1 VIVDRGTGPMPAL
14 RSERLVLRDWTD
26 ADLEPFARLN
36 ADPVAMEHFPSTLD
50 RAQSDAMVEVLR
62 NRWRAHGLSWWA
74 VEERASGEFL
84 GAVGLLQVTVVA
96 PFNDPDAPSVE
107 VGWRLLPS
115 SWGHGYAPEAAA
127 AALDWGF
134 GACDLSEIVS
144 FTVPA
149 NQRSRR
155 VMAKL
160 GMTHDPAADF
170 DHPSVD
176 PSHALRRHVLYR
188 LDGDDWRARHPQ

>member
-1 VIVDRGTGPMPAL
+1 MTVDRASGPMPEL
-14 RSERLVLRDWTD
+14 RTDRLLLRDWTE
-26 ADLEPFARLN
+26 ADLAPFATLN

-50 RAQSDAMVEVLR
+50 RAQSDAMVEMLR

-96 PFNDPDAPSVE
+96 PFNDPEAPSVE

-115 SWGHGYAPEAAA
+115 SWGRGYATEAAA
-127 AALDWGF
+127 AAIEWGI
-134 GACDLSEIVS
+134 GERGLGEIVS

-155 VMAKL
+155 VMEKL
-160 GMTHDPAADF
+160 GMTHDPAGDF
-170 DHPSVD
+170 DHPSLD
-176 PSHALRRHVLYR
+176 PVNALRRHVLYR
-188 LDGDDWRARHPQ
+188 LSADDWRSRRAV